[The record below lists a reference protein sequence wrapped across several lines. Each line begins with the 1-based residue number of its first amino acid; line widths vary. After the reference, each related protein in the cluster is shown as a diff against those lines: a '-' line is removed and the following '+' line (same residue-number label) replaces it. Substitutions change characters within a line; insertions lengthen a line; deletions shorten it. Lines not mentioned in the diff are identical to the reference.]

1 MMNCTRSRVCYNR
14 KKNLCSMIDKVFLF
28 SFILSLAASLSLPPA
43 ALSPPL
49 CVNAVNVHSIIEI
62 VCACSRIQILG
73 GSFG

>member
-1 MMNCTRSRVCYNR
+1 
-14 KKNLCSMIDKVFLF
+14 MIDKVFLF
-28 SFILSLAASLSLPPA
+28 SFVLNLAASLSLSPSPSFPLA

-49 CVNAVNVHSIIEI
+49 RVNAVNAHSLIES